1 MQMIPQQFADMQA
14 KGFHNSYRSPAI
26 VQGLIVSEIVEGF
39 EALRKG
45 LKAPAYTVK
54 AATAFLK
61 DNDMG
66 IQLAKDQYGC
76 IYAGLHL
83 FERMGIKDTI
93 EAEMAGVC
101 LRCFDAIGA
110 RLHEGDGVLVD
121 TGINREDGFM
131 LESLAAAA
139 AMRISKCMEGVI
151 RYYDAENAAL
161 FPEILVSAIPP
172 AMGIQTAPSDYTAHG
187 VAPYITELNSYVE
200 TLANMA
206 RIATYFGVDLLTHIE
221 LEVAYNRTRE
231 YQHGGRKY

>member
-1 MQMIPQQFADMQA
+1 MFTKEYLMQMIPQQFADMQA

-26 VQGLIVSEIVEGF
+26 VQGLIVSEIIEGF

-45 LKAPAYTVK
+45 RVSDADEAAHALRGLTQFPANTEHE
-54 AATAFLK
+54 ARA
-61 DNDMG
+61 
-66 IQLAKDQYGC
+66 
-76 IYAGLHL
+76 YANYYEKY
-83 FERMGIKDTI
+83 FKDTV
-93 EAEMAGVC
+93 EAEMAGTC

-110 RLHEGDGVLVD
+110 RLHEGGGVFVD

-151 RYYDAENAAL
+151 RYYDAENVAL
-161 FPEILVSAIPP
+161 FPEILVGAIPP

-221 LEVAYNRTRE
+221 LEVAYNRTRA